1 MCMYLVAVL
10 YVRSQRREGCTVM
23 MVVGR
28 LETDRSPSCQHT
40 HTFIHTC
47 NTYNTCIQKEM
58 RKNRIHMAIVVDEYG
73 GTAGLVTFED
83 ILEELVGEIYDED
96 DEEDQDEDRR
106 SIFLMPDGS
115 VEMKGYAALDD
126 VCEALQIDLED
137 DRYSAKVGE
146 ASTIGGLLCAIA
158 GRIPKAGDQIP
169 FAQYVFTVID
179 VLDNRLILKV
189 GASVRADLN
198 SSSSGTAEN
207 SSSGFEDIS
216 DNGKDGLNTENTAVS
231 SVFLTTAAAAAAAGS
246 SEAPDASSE
255 KGSEGMFRGRTTA
268 TGGTGS
274 SYSSSS
280 SEGSNSSDEDSVAT
294 ASTSGCSAD
303 LNGNSTAASKT
314 RLVFI
319 DGSWI
324 DM

>member
-1 MCMYLVAVL
+1 
-10 YVRSQRREGCTVM
+10 
-23 MVVGR
+23 
-28 LETDRSPSCQHT
+28 
-40 HTFIHTC
+40 
-47 NTYNTCIQKEM
+47 M

-189 GASVRADLN
+189 GASVRVDLN
-198 SSSSGTAEN
+198 SSSGGTAEN
-207 SSSGFEDIS
+207 SSSGSEDIS

-231 SVFLTTAAAAAAAGS
+231 SVFLTAAAAAAAGS
-246 SEAPDASSE
+246 SETPDAARGYSPDASSE
-255 KGSEGMFRGRTTA
+255 KGSEGMFRGRTNA

-274 SYSSSS
+274 SYSISSSSS

>member
-1 MCMYLVAVL
+1 MYIHS
-10 YVRSQRREGCTVM
+10 YI
-23 MVVGR
+23 
-28 LETDRSPSCQHT
+28 HI
-40 HTFIHTC
+40 HTFIHA
-47 NTYNTCIQKEM
+47 CIQKEM

-137 DRYSAKVGE
+137 DRYSTKVGE

-189 GASVRADLN
+189 GASVRVDLN
-198 SSSSGTAEN
+198 SSGTVDSNANGIISG
-207 SSSGFEDIS
+207 SSSGSSGEDIS
-216 DNGKDGLNTENTAVS
+216 DNGKDGLNTENTTVS
-231 SVFLTTAAAAAAAGS
+231 SMFLTTAAAGS
-246 SEAPDASSE
+246 SEVPDASSE
-255 KGSEGMFRGRTTA
+255 KGSEGMFRSRTTA
-268 TGGTGS
+268 TGGT
-274 SYSSSS
+274 YSSSS
-280 SEGSNSSDEDSVAT
+280 SEGSSRNDNEDSVAT
-294 ASTSGCSAD
+294 ASGCSAD
-303 LNGNSTAASKT
+303 LNSNSTAASKT

>member
-1 MCMYLVAVL
+1 
-10 YVRSQRREGCTVM
+10 
-23 MVVGR
+23 
-28 LETDRSPSCQHT
+28 
-40 HTFIHTC
+40 
-47 NTYNTCIQKEM
+47 
-58 RKNRIHMAIVVDEYG
+58 MAIVVDEYG

-189 GASVRADLN
+189 GASVRVDLN
-198 SSSSGTAEN
+198 SGTTDLNSNGIINSGSSSG
-207 SSSGFEDIS
+207 SEDIS

-231 SVFLTTAAAAAAAGS
+231 SVFLTAAAAAGS

-274 SYSSSS
+274 SYSISSSSS
-280 SEGSNSSDEDSVAT
+280 SEGSSSSDEDSVAT

-303 LNGNSTAASKT
+303 MNSNSTAASKT

>member
-1 MCMYLVAVL
+1 
-10 YVRSQRREGCTVM
+10 
-23 MVVGR
+23 
-28 LETDRSPSCQHT
+28 
-40 HTFIHTC
+40 
-47 NTYNTCIQKEM
+47 M

-189 GASVRADLN
+189 GASVRVDLN
-198 SSSSGTAEN
+198 SSSGTVDLN
-207 SSSGFEDIS
+207 S
-216 DNGKDGLNTENTAVS
+216 NGIII
-231 SVFLTTAAAAAAAGS
+231 
-246 SEAPDASSE
+246 
-255 KGSEGMFRGRTTA
+255 
-268 TGGTGS
+268 
-274 SYSSSS
+274 SSSS
-280 SEGSNSSDEDSVAT
+280 SGGGGGSTSFIENIIAT
-294 ASTSGCSAD
+294 ASYLPLLG
-303 LNGNSTAASKT
+303 NVNSTTCGDGIVPYELSYITDNDNDTCVRRINIQQCLRTGKSVQHAHVIPTPWNIVNGYAPSYKLSSK
-314 RLVFI
+314 
-319 DGSWI
+319 DGNNIWYGSPGVLGQWI
-324 DM
+324 EYI

>member
-1 MCMYLVAVL
+1 
-10 YVRSQRREGCTVM
+10 
-23 MVVGR
+23 
-28 LETDRSPSCQHT
+28 
-40 HTFIHTC
+40 
-47 NTYNTCIQKEM
+47 
-58 RKNRIHMAIVVDEYG
+58 MAIVVDEYG

-106 SIFLMPDGS
+106 SIFLMPDGT

-126 VCEALQIDLED
+126 VCEALQIDLQD
-137 DRYSAKVGE
+137 DRYSAKVEE

-189 GASVRADLN
+189 GASVRVDLN
-198 SSSSGTAEN
+198 SSSSADSSSNGIIN
-207 SSSGFEDIS
+207 SSNSSGGEDS
-216 DNGKDGLNTENTAVS
+216 SSSSTTDNGKDGLNTENVS
-231 SVFLTTAAAAAAAGS
+231 AIFLTIAGS
-246 SEAPDASSE
+246 SEAPDAFSEKSSE
-255 KGSEGMFRGRTTA
+255 GVFRSRTA
-268 TGGTGS
+268 VPGGGN
-274 SYSSSS
+274 SYSSST
-280 SEGSNSSDEDSVAT
+280 EGSSSSSSTSGSKNDEDTVAT
-294 ASTSGCSAD
+294 ASGCGAD
-303 LNGNSTAASKT
+303 LNNGAGSSAGSSGGSKT

>member
-1 MCMYLVAVL
+1 
-10 YVRSQRREGCTVM
+10 
-23 MVVGR
+23 
-28 LETDRSPSCQHT
+28 
-40 HTFIHTC
+40 
-47 NTYNTCIQKEM
+47 M

-189 GASVRADLN
+189 GASVRVDLN

-207 SSSGFEDIS
+207 SSSGSEDIS

-231 SVFLTTAAAAAAAGS
+231 SVFLTAAAAAGS
-246 SEAPDASSE
+246 SETPDASSE
-255 KGSEGMFRGRTTA
+255 KGSEGSFRGRTTA

-274 SYSSSS
+274 SYTISSSS
-280 SEGSNSSDEDSVAT
+280 SSLGSSNSDEDSVAT

-303 LNGNSTAASKT
+303 MNGNSTAASKT

>member
-1 MCMYLVAVL
+1 
-10 YVRSQRREGCTVM
+10 
-23 MVVGR
+23 
-28 LETDRSPSCQHT
+28 
-40 HTFIHTC
+40 
-47 NTYNTCIQKEM
+47 M

-189 GASVRADLN
+189 GASVRVDLN
-198 SSSSGTAEN
+198 SSSSGTVDLISNGIIN
-207 SSSGFEDIS
+207 SSGSGEDIS

-231 SVFLTTAAAAAAAGS
+231 SVFLTAAAAAAGS
-246 SEAPDASSE
+246 SEGMDAARGYSPDASSE
-255 KGSEGMFRGRTTA
+255 KGSEGMFRGRTTS

-280 SEGSNSSDEDSVAT
+280 SSEGSSNSDEDSVAT

-303 LNGNSTAASKT
+303 MNSNSTAASKT